1 MIAHW
6 QKQAHGHPWSP
17 ESILGENPECYSC
30 YPSLN
35 VQYVGRFSHY
45 SLQNKISGQQYAP
58 LQGAYKSDPKAFS
71 SWTSLGG
78 PTYDKVNDNSD
89 DEVHDYGND
98 DSDDV
103 DDNYDDDDDGEWK

>member
-1 MIAHW
+1 MLFMLSITKCTVCMAFLTL
-6 QKQAHGHPWSP
+6 QFAKQN
-17 ESILGENPECYSC
+17 L
-30 YPSLN
+30 
-35 VQYVGRFSHY
+35 
-45 SLQNKISGQQYAP
+45 SGQQYAP